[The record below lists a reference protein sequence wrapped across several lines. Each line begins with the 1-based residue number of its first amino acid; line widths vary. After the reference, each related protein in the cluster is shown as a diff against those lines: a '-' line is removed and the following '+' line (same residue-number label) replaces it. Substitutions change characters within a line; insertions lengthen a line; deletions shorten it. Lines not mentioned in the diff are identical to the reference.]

1 MPLRRSRFST
11 TSLTALLALS
21 STTMTCATAP
31 EPAPAVEAVAE
42 KAPEPE
48 PEPDHP
54 ATWNDVAG
62 FYGTSCP
69 PPTFTLD
76 EPFTK
81 TINGQTF
88 TISGSE
94 AQRTE
99 RQEGPLVLG
108 VLGAIKDAADD
119 TRKNLEKA
127 KAAFKKAKVT
137 LVVMNGDIAE
147 TAEITDVV
155 KMIGDVFGDD
165 LPLLVHS
172 GNSEWTSGFTN
183 AVADAEKTHPAF
195 INMNFVR
202 RLDLGGIHLLS
213 LPGWSVRQFV
223 KQGGCHYDSD
233 DVTEVST
240 IADGLHA
247 LGEVVVLT
255 AHGPPRGI
263 DDKGL
268 DRTFDDG
275 NVGDEDLAA
284 MLQRGSVRFGIFGHI
299 LESGGRATADAT
311 SHKPLALPMKKP
323 SSSLFVNVGSA
334 SSVGVELLN
343 KKTSRGIA
351 AVVTIDP
358 AKGGKGS
365 VVFVPLAK

>member
-1 MPLRRSRFST
+1 MG
-11 TSLTALLALS
+11 
-21 STTMTCATAP
+21 CATAP
-31 EPAPAVEAVAE
+31 EPAPAAATTAVAAAE
-42 KAPEPE
+42 LE

-54 ATWNDVAG
+54 ATWADVAG
-62 FYGTSCP
+62 FYGTVCP

-81 TINGQTF
+81 VINGQTF
-88 TISGSE
+88 VISGSE
-94 AQRTE
+94 AKRLE
-99 RQEGPLVLG
+99 RQQGPLVIG

-119 TRKNLEKA
+119 TKKNLVKA
-127 KAAFKKAKVT
+127 KSAFKKAKVS
-137 LVVMNGDIAE
+137 LVLMNGDIAE
-147 TAEITDVV
+147 TAEITDVFQ
-155 KMIGDVFGDD
+155 MIGDVFDDD
-165 LPLLVHS
+165 LPLLVHA

-183 AVADAEKTHPAF
+183 AVVDAEALYPAF

-202 RLDLGGIHLLS
+202 RLDLGGVHLLS

-233 DVTEVST
+233 DVAEVSA
-240 IADGLHA
+240 IADGLSA

-275 NVGDEDLAA
+275 NVGDEDLAQL
-284 MLQRGSVRFGIFGHI
+284 LQRGSVRFGIFGHI
-299 LESGGRATADAT
+299 LESGGRATADAST
-311 SHKPLALPMKKP
+311 HTPLALPMKKP

-334 SSVGVELLN
+334 SSGGVQLLN

-351 AVVTIDP
+351 AIVTVDKFD
-358 AKGGKGS
+358 KGGVAK
-365 VVFVPLAK
+365 VEFVPLAK